1 MQTGTGMISDTKIP
15 VLLLAVAMLLGCG
28 QPSGEDA
35 VADHAAEADDLRKQV
50 AAKKADLDD
59 VNSEINELL
68 LELGS
73 DAGPSV
79 VGSYRSVPEIIEEL
93 MELKINSSNR
103 RSARRRLGF
112 LFESIA
118 GQGKDAVP
126 HISKFLDR
134 MDDVDF
140 DASRSEKDMARDIDY
155 WRSRMVNVP
164 LDFETPPSLRIG
176 LIDIL
181 AEIGGSEAE
190 AAIANVLAST
200 GRGFEV
206 AYSAKKLRDLAGR
219 DAYRDEALGAAHEL
233 LADPIAFDG
242 GNKYDAAS
250 RQYLFMV
257 LEMYQDKTFIETAQE
272 MFVKEDGRI
281 DRSVLRYFEQ
291 VGREHAIQS
300 VAQAMRSGELRDD
313 EMMQLTQVAVQS
325 MGRNDPQGD
334 SLFRDIMT
342 SDKYSLDVKMQTI
355 RSMDD
360 IDEPE
365 LLRSRLDLM
374 STIQY
379 GEDDIMGRASEIYS
393 GRVESK
399 LAKRDFGDDKRYDA
413 MHNDFRKIRDQAR
426 REQRTSGARPA
437 KGPGSPTIITGRPG
451 G

>member
-1 MQTGTGMISDTKIP
+1 MISDTKIP

-28 QPSGEDA
+28 QSPNKNATS
-35 VADHAAEADDLRKQV
+35 DHAAEAARLEREV
-50 AAKKADLDD
+50 AALNTRLSDA
-59 VNSEINELL
+59 NSQVEELL
-68 LELGS
+68 IELGS
-73 DAGPSV
+73 DARPAVAGA
-79 VGSYRSVPEIIEEL
+79 YRSVPEIIDEL
-93 MELKINSSNR
+93 MELKITSSNR
-103 RSARRRLGF
+103 RTARRRLGF
-112 LFESIA
+112 LLESIA
-118 GQGKDAVP
+118 EQGEDAVP
-126 HISKFLDR
+126 HISDFLNR
-134 MDDVDF
+134 MEDVDF
-140 DASRSEKDMARDIDY
+140 DASRSEKDVARELDY

-176 LIDIL
+176 LMDIL
-181 AEIGGSEAE
+181 SEIGGEEAE
-190 AAIANVLAST
+190 AAIANVLANT
-200 GRGFEV
+200 GRGLEV
-206 AYSAKKLRDLAGR
+206 AYSARKLRDLAGKE
-219 DAYRDEALGAAHEL
+219 AYRDEALGAAHEL

-426 REQRTSGARPA
+426 REQRTSGGKPA
-437 KGPGSPTIITGRPG
+437 KGPGGPTIITGRPG

>member
-1 MQTGTGMISDTKIP
+1 MISDIKKPI
-15 VLLLAVAMLLGCG
+15 LLLGAAMMLGCG
-28 QPSGEDA
+28 QSPNKNATS
-35 VADHAAEADDLRKQV
+35 DHAAEAARLEREV
-50 AAKKADLDD
+50 AALNTRLSDA
-59 VNSEINELL
+59 NSQVEELL
-68 LELGS
+68 IELGS
-73 DAGPSV
+73 DAGPAV
-79 VGSYRSVPEIIEEL
+79 AGAYRSVPEIIDEL
-93 MELKINSSNR
+93 MELKITSSNR
-103 RSARRRLGF
+103 RTARRRLGF
-112 LFESIA
+112 LLESIA
-118 GQGKDAVP
+118 EQGEDAVP
-126 HISKFLDR
+126 HISEFLDR
-134 MDDVDF
+134 MEDVDF

-164 LDFETPPSLRIG
+164 LEFETPPSLRVG

-181 AEIGGSEAE
+181 AEIGGEEAE
-190 AAIANVLAST
+190 AAIANVLGNT

-300 VAQAMRSGELRDD
+300 VAQAMRSGELQDD

-437 KGPGSPTIITGRPG
+437 KGPGGPTIITGRPG

>member
-1 MQTGTGMISDTKIP
+1 MQTKTGMISGTKK
-15 VLLLAVAMLLGCG
+15 LLLLMALAMLLGCG
-28 QPSGEDA
+28 QSPSKHA
-35 VADHAAEADDLRKQV
+35 VVDHANEVDALKKQVEATKAQLGDLQSQIDDLM
-50 AAKKADLDD
+50 LD
-59 VNSEINELL
+59 
-68 LELGS
+68 LGS
-73 DAGPSV
+73 DAGPVV
-79 VGSYRSVPEIIEEL
+79 VGVYLSVSEIIEEL
-93 MELKINSSNR
+93 MELKITSSNR
-103 RSARRRLGF
+103 RSARRRLDF
-112 LFESIA
+112 LLESIA

-134 MDDVDF
+134 MEDVDF

-181 AEIGGSEAE
+181 GEIGGSEAE

-200 GRGFEV
+200 GRGFEI

-219 DAYRDEALGAAHEL
+219 DAYREEALGAAHEL
-233 LADPIAFDG
+233 LAAPIAFEG

-257 LEMYQDKTFIETAQE
+257 LEMYKDKTFIETAQE

-281 DRSVLRYFEQ
+281 DRSVLRYFER
-291 VGREHAIQS
+291 VGKEQAIQS

-313 EMMQLTQVAVQS
+313 EMMQLAQVAVHS

-334 SLFRDIMT
+334 ALFRDIMT
-342 SDKYSLDVKMQTI
+342 SDNYSLDVKMQTI

-365 LLRSRLDLM
+365 LLQSRLEMM
-374 STIQY
+374 SAIQY

-399 LAKRDFGDDKRYDA
+399 LAKRDFNDDKRYET

-426 REQRTSGARPA
+426 RDQRSTGRAPV
-437 KGPGSPTIITGRPG
+437 KGPAGPTIIPGRPG

>member
-1 MQTGTGMISDTKIP
+1 
-15 VLLLAVAMLLGCG
+15 
-28 QPSGEDA
+28 
-35 VADHAAEADDLRKQV
+35 
-50 AAKKADLDD
+50 
-59 VNSEINELL
+59 
-68 LELGS
+68 
-73 DAGPSV
+73 
-79 VGSYRSVPEIIEEL
+79 
-93 MELKINSSNR
+93 
-103 RSARRRLGF
+103 
-112 LFESIA
+112 
-118 GQGKDAVP
+118 
-126 HISKFLDR
+126 
-134 MDDVDF
+134 
-140 DASRSEKDMARDIDY
+140 
-155 WRSRMVNVP
+155 
-164 LDFETPPSLRIG
+164 
-176 LIDIL
+176 
-181 AEIGGSEAE
+181 
-190 AAIANVLAST
+190 
-200 GRGFEV
+200 
-206 AYSAKKLRDLAGR
+206 
-219 DAYRDEALGAAHEL
+219 
-233 LADPIAFDG
+233 
-242 GNKYDAAS
+242 
-250 RQYLFMV
+250 
-257 LEMYQDKTFIETAQE
+257 

-325 MGRNDPQGD
+325 MGRKDPQGD

-379 GEDDIMGRASEIYS
+379 GEDDIMGRASKIYS

-437 KGPGSPTIITGRPG
+437 KGPGGPTIITGRPG

>member
-1 MQTGTGMISDTKIP
+1 MISDTKTT
-15 VLLLAVAMLLGCG
+15 VMLLVVALAIGCG
-28 QPSGEDA
+28 QSSVDSTA
-35 VADHAAEADDLRKQV
+35 VDHAAEV
-50 AAKKADLDD
+50 ADLDRQ
-59 VNSEINELL
+59 VSELNRRLDESRLRVRELSI
-68 LELGS
+68 ELGA
-73 DAGPSV
+73 DAGPAV
-79 VGSYRSVPEIIEEL
+79 VGGYRSAPEIIEEL
-93 MELKINSSNR
+93 MELKITSTNR
-103 RSARRRLGF
+103 NQARRRLGF
-112 LFESIA
+112 LLESLA
-118 GQGKDAVP
+118 EQGEAAVP
-126 HISKFLDR
+126 HIAEFLDK
-134 MDDVDF
+134 MEDVDF
-140 DASRSEKDMARDIDY
+140 ETPRSEKDMSREMDH
-155 WRSRMVNVP
+155 WRTRMVHMP
-164 LDFETPPSLRIG
+164 LDFETPPSLRIS

-181 AEIGGSEAE
+181 AEIGNEEAE
-190 AAIANVLAST
+190 AAIANVLRTT

-206 AYSAKKLRDLAGR
+206 AYSAKKLRTLLGGE
-219 DAYRDEALGAAHEL
+219 AYRDDALGAAHEL
-233 LADPIAFDG
+233 LADPIAFEG

-257 LEMYQDKTFIETAQE
+257 LEMYQDKSFIETAQE

-281 DRSVLRYFEQ
+281 DRSVLRYFER
-291 VGREHAIQS
+291 VGKEQAIQS

-313 EMMQLTQVAVQS
+313 EMMQLAQVAVHS

-334 SLFRDIMT
+334 ALFRDIMT
-342 SDKYSLDVKMQTI
+342 SDNYSLDVKMQTI

-365 LLRSRLDLM
+365 LLRSRLEMM

-437 KGPGSPTIITGRPG
+437 KGPGGPTIITGRPG